1 MRFTAFI
8 DLIQRRINSV
18 LFRLMLC
25 IYSILIVLF
34 NNNLLENWIYWVLI
48 FVYFVVYILLLQRP
62 IFRLTNDFIFI
73 GLILLGKDP
82 NHPVNFIYFMLPIV
96 NSINFSGDKKS
107 ILLYIYTLGLY
118 SFVLCYFKN
127 SHNELYNKSNLYYLI
142 PIGILWIINS
152 YTTLRVKIRNFR
164 ESLNDVVDG
173 FYLKKEFIKRP
184 HKIYDEIISAIHKSL
199 NDDQLIENLF
209 CFVPSKQNDSRL
221 FVVNGSAF
229 LWKFEFE
236 SNDLP
241 KRLREKKEIIN
252 EPIIIEG
259 IRKTNNLLL
268 YSKVEEQEYFF
279 VFITKKNIPAYYVL
293 IGFFRTLE
301 PAFTKIAKVLLS
313 EKKLIEIRNEE
324 IQRMAESSLYVNRA
338 NKTMHFVRNRLNPL
352 SNLLKMLDNL
362 KTVPTEKM
370 NAFDNLLNYEID
382 RTKIDLRGIVER
394 ANDML
399 EKGNNPFVFTN
410 LSAVSLQ
417 RIFTIEKRI
426 FSSYFPDQ
434 EIEIN
439 VTPVGTKRF
448 VNINEEGLE
457 LFLADW
463 LNNMKKYR
471 KTFIHC
477 SFTFSEDNLTLLFR
491 NDHNLNN
498 EDLKKLVDDLTSND
512 RNEIMRRTT
521 HGLLTIK
528 STLEEMKIPLLVRA
542 VNENKEIELI
552 LTLKTFE
559 NENSNI

>member
-1 MRFTAFI
+1 MTFTHFI
-8 DLIQRRINSV
+8 DLVQRRINSV
-18 LFRLMLC
+18 LFRLMIC
-25 IYSILIVLF
+25 IYSVLIVLF
-34 NNNLLENWIYWVLI
+34 NQNILADWNYWVLI
-48 FVYFVVYILLLQRP
+48 TIYFVIYLILLKRP

-73 GLILLGKDP
+73 GIILLGKDP
-82 NHPVNFIYFMLPIV
+82 NHPVNFVFFMLPIV
-96 NSINFSGDKKS
+96 NSINFSGHKKS
-107 ILLYIYTLGLY
+107 VLLYIYTLAVYFGLI
-118 SFVLCYFKN
+118 CYYKD

-142 PIGILWIINS
+142 PIGILWIINA

-184 HKIYDEIISAIHKSL
+184 HKIYDEIIKAIHNSL
-199 NDDQLIENLF
+199 NDELIENLF
-209 CFVPSKQNDSRL
+209 CFVPSKENDSKL
-221 FVVNGSAF
+221 FVINGSAF
-229 LWKFEFE
+229 LWKFEFTNADI
-236 SNDLP
+236 S
-241 KRLREKKEIIN
+241 KRLREKKELIN

-259 IRKTNNLLL
+259 TKKNYNLLL
-268 YSKVEEQEYFF
+268 YSKVEDQEYFF
-279 VFITKKNIPAYYVL
+279 VFITKKIVPPYYVL

-324 IQRMAESSLYVNRA
+324 IQRLAESSLYVNRA

-362 KTVPTEKM
+362 KSVPNQKM
-370 NAFDNLLNYEID
+370 DAFDNLLHNEIE

-399 EKGNNPFVFTN
+399 EKGNNPFVFTS

-417 RIFTIEKRI
+417 RIYTIEKRI
-426 FSSYFPDQ
+426 FSSYFPNQ

-439 VTPVGTKRF
+439 VTPNGNKKF
-448 VNINEEGLE
+448 VYINEEGFE
-457 LFLADW
+457 LFLSDW
-463 LNNMKKYR
+463 LNNMKKYKR
-471 KTFIHC
+471 TFAHC
-477 SFTFSEDNLTLLFR
+477 TFSNVDDNLILCFR

-498 EDLKKLVDDLTSND
+498 EDLRKLVEDLSSND

-528 STLEEMKIPLLVRA
+528 TTLEEMKVPMVVQAINNNTEV
-542 VNENKEIELI
+542 ELI

-559 NENSNI
+559 NENSNL